1 MENITAIAV
10 IIGIV
15 NGVSLLESPKITS
28 FVKYLIALAL
38 GLLFGVIHLFGLTI
52 ETGIIVGLASSGLY
66 KVSQNVG
73 GK

>member
-1 MENITAIAV
+1 VENITAIAV